1 MVIVLNNH
9 EFIARDVKLN
19 DEKEKT
25 ELSFYFKV
33 TSETYHDITVLLYE
47 NNFFVQIPEKNIN
60 FSATIGQYA
69 TSITNLYEEGKEGDF
84 FLSLVEK

>member
-1 MVIVLNNH
+1 LVIVLNNH

-47 NNFFVQIPEKNIN
+47 NNFFVQIPEKSIN

>member
-1 MVIVLNNH
+1 MVIVLNND
-9 EFIARDVKLN
+9 ELIARDVKLKDQN
-19 DEKEKT
+19 EKT

-47 NNFFVQIPEKNIN
+47 NDFRVQIPEKNIT

-69 TSITNLYEEGKEGDF
+69 TSINNLYEEGKEGDF
-84 FLSLVEK
+84 FLLLVEK

>member
-1 MVIVLNNH
+1 MLNNQ
-9 EFIARDVKLN
+9 ELIARDVKLKEQN
-19 DEKEKT
+19 EKT

-47 NNFFVQIPEKNIN
+47 NDFRVQVPEKNIT
-60 FSATIGQYA
+60 FSATIKQYA

-84 FLSLVEK
+84 FLLLVEK